1 MEELSEE
8 IFNQREGLQAGSN
21 LIVKKQKGLCGWSIV
36 FKGESDLR
44 LNWGEIVRG
53 QIT

>member
-8 IFNQREGLQAGSN
+8 ILSQREGLQAGSN
-21 LIVKKQKGLCGWSIV
+21 LIVKKEKGLCGWSIV
-36 FKGESDLR
+36 FKGESDMR
-44 LNWGEIVRG
+44 LNWGKIVKD